1 MCVDSA
7 QPLTYS
13 EVYTAGRPRPSHIQL
28 AQPRSSRLKQM
39 EMKSSSNELPRMNNI
54 TLTCPLEQNK
64 PAACKC
70 GHDRGGAA
78 FEIGESV
85 FVCKCMCMCRVRGKI
100 GDWVIL
106 IVWPK
111 LYNLSHTFF
120 QITSKLHKRF
130 PSAKPKSASAHIW
143 PTDWCSFSLSF
154 YTIRHLPVLT
164 DTHYD
169 THTHTDTL
177 CQESCLPEDER
188 LG

>member
-1 MCVDSA
+1 MRVDSA

-13 EVYTAGRPRPSHIQL
+13 EVYTAGRPRPSHLQL
-28 AQPRSSRLKQM
+28 AQPRSSQLKQM

-64 PAACKC
+64 PAECKC

-85 FVCKCMCMCRVRGKI
+85 FVCMCRIRGKV

-106 IVWPK
+106 IVWPN
-111 LYNLSHTFF
+111 LYNLSHTFS

-130 PSAKPKSASAHIW
+130 PWAEPKPASAHIC
-143 PTDWCSFSLSF
+143 PTDWCSFSL
-154 YTIRHLPVLT
+154 YTLRHLPVLT
-164 DTHYD
+164 DTNYD
-169 THTHTDTL
+169 THRHV
-177 CQESCLPEDER
+177 LPGILLAWGR
-188 LG
+188 KAWVG

>member
-13 EVYTAGRPRPSHIQL
+13 EVYTAGRPRPSHLQL

-85 FVCKCMCMCRVRGKI
+85 FVCKCMCRVRGKI

-106 IVWPK
+106 IVWPN
-111 LYNLSHTFF
+111 LYNLSHTFL

-130 PSAKPKSASAHIW
+130 PSAKPKSASAHIC
-143 PTDWCSFSLSF
+143 PRLMLFFVFLFTLSG
-154 YTIRHLPVLT
+154 TCLSWQILT
-164 DTHYD
+164 MQHD
-169 THTHTDTL
+169 THTDTL

-188 LG
+188 FG